1 MCIRLQRDAEALA
14 YRMYRVCTAGLKYL
28 PRGGLSAFEYMSE
41 HSLILRQ
48 GGAIIHSIDEEVR
61 DVLEGV

>member
-1 MCIRLQRDAEALA
+1 
-14 YRMYRVCTAGLKYL
+14 MYRVCTAGLKYL

-41 HSLILRQ
+41 HYLILRQ
-48 GGAIIHSIDEEVR
+48 CGAIIHSIDEEVR